1 MFTGYARVTC
11 SGIILVML
19 KLESIK
25 NKAINPVNFKKL
37 FFISFPFQFYIIVL
51 YFSKILI
58 PYTKKKAPEGLFVL
72 MCQNIKQKTAPSIPH
87 QDIYL

>member
-1 MFTGYARVTC
+1 MFTGCARVTC

-58 PYTKKKAPEGLFVL
+58 PYTKKSPRGTFFVI
-72 MCQNIKQKTAPSIPH
+72 CQNIKQRIAPSIPH